1 LIGETSLEAIHGE
14 KKPGGRPG
22 LVIVILVSA
31 HLVLYF
37 APNLYLP
44 FDLDELFL
52 LGYGLV
58 LADSSLVVFLGIR
71 LWTPAVDEK
80 MRSDG

>member
-1 LIGETSLEAIHGE
+1 MEAINGE
-14 KKPGGRPG
+14 KKTGGRLG
-22 LVIVILVSA
+22 LVIVILAFA
-31 HLVLYF
+31 HVVLYF

-52 LGYGLV
+52 LGYALV

-71 LWTPAVDEK
+71 LWTLVYTK
-80 MRSDG
+80 R

>member
-1 LIGETSLEAIHGE
+1 LEPINEE
-14 KKPGGRPG
+14 KKTGRRIG
-22 LVIVILVSA
+22 LVIVIVAFA

-52 LGYGLV
+52 LGYALV
-58 LADSSLVVFLGIR
+58 LVDSSLVVFLGIKLLSQLR
-71 LWTPAVDEK
+71 KE
-80 MRSDG
+80 